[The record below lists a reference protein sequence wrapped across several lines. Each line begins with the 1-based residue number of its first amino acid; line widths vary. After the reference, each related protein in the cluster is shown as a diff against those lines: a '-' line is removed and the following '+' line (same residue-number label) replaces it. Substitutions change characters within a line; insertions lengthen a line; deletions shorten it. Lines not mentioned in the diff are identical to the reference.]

1 MLEVGTAI
9 VRTRAEGR
17 QAIPSPS
24 LSRDP
29 VEPVSNTQ
37 NKETNT
43 LSLTYD
49 GNPLGVSRTG
59 ARQADGSLGWSWG
72 GVRSGPGA
80 ARTIL
85 LFHIIS
91 ARPSKQPR
99 MVRTFLKV
107 YMDLGSYFLFLQ
119 EI

>member
-1 MLEVGTAI
+1 MLEVGTAS

-85 LFHIIS
+85 LFIS
-91 ARPSKQPR
+91 LVLVPLNSLVWWEVP
-99 MVRTFLKV
+99 
-107 YMDLGSYFLFLQ
+107 LGYIALG
-119 EI
+119 